1 MRDVFFTKVGHTPRA
16 SSTTARSSTC
26 IGSRCAFTW
35 SGARWLSRV
44 IERGTRGVELILRMG
59 ILQVVPTVLELV
71 FITAL
76 LLYYFNWIYVA
87 VIYATVA
94 VYMWFTFAASE
105 WRIAIRREMND
116 SDNDANTKAI
126 DSLLNFETVKYFG
139 NEGLEARRFDASMA
153 RYEHA
158 AVRTYYSL
166 GVLNSGK
173 H

>member
-1 MRDVFFTKVGHTPRA
+1 MAMVLTQVRDVFFTKVGQPPRET
-16 SSTTARSSTC
+16 TTARSSTC
-26 IGSRCAFTW
+26 IGSRCA
-35 SGARWLSRV
+35 SPGAARV
-44 IERGTRGVELILRMG
+44 GCRASSSAARGVELILRMG
-59 ILQVVPTVLELV
+59 ILQVVPTVLGSV

-139 NEGLEARRFDASMA
+139 NEGLEARASTP
-153 RYEHA
+153 RWHA
-158 AVRTYYSL
+158 TSTQPCAPTTRSAC
-166 GVLNSGK
+166 
-173 H
+173 